1 MSSER
6 LDLLEVEEPRPLC
19 DCRVLHTELGGG
31 DGCDVGVCLGIGGG
45 VEMILGVGIAVGVA
59 VGVYKS
65 TGGAALSLFSSIF
78 HLRGGRSEISRE

>member
-31 DGCDVGVCLGIGGG
+31 GGGGGGG
-45 VEMILGVGIAVGVA
+45 VGVRHRNLK
-59 VGVYKS
+59 GVYISDIWQKRGCGIQEE
-65 TGGAALSLFSSIF
+65 TETMICEI
-78 HLRGGRSEISRE
+78 GGRWER

>member
-31 DGCDVGVCLGIGGG
+31 GGG
-45 VEMILGVGIAVGVA
+45 GGMGVVL
-59 VGVYKS
+59 VYV
-65 TGGAALSLFSSIF
+65 LV
-78 HLRGGRSEISRE
+78 

>member
-31 DGCDVGVCLGIGGG
+31 GGG
-45 VEMILGVGIAVGVA
+45 GGEMGVML
-59 VGVYKS
+59 VYV
-65 TGGAALSLFSSIF
+65 LV
-78 HLRGGRSEISRE
+78 